1 MRRTGRP
8 PRPPRFFGNS
18 RAAASVMTADDIRFP
33 HGRRPT
39 MRKNDPSLA
48 RPVSRLL
55 LTTALAALLAACG
68 GTSAPVSA
76 PSSGSGV
83 PPASQ
88 NSSTSRDSSG
98 TSSAPSGGEAGA
110 PASGEAKPDA
120 AGSTAGGAIGDNRTS
135 HSQQGQEIALR
146 AGEID
151 DNRDF
156 ADYQTYLRTYSGPA
170 AEPMEVSERYVIS
183 VTDAQKRPVAD
194 ATVRLR
200 EGDKLLFEGRTLAGG
215 KAIVFPKALGASD
228 GGALTVQVAQANAQV
243 EVPLPRGQDSTLGVV
258 LDGAAQP
265 QARRLEV
272 LFLLDATGSMGD
284 EIAKIQRTIRSI
296 AAQISDL
303 SPRPE
308 LRLGLVAYR
317 DYSDD
322 YVTKVYD
329 FTSDVEAFRTNLND
343 IQADGGGDEPEALTE
358 AMRAAVN
365 EVSWSA
371 DAVRLTFLV
380 ADAPPHIG
388 QQSPSYLAEIRSAAA
403 HGVKFY
409 PIAASNT
416 SDQAEYVFRQMAQQT
431 LGRFIFLTYQEG
443 KSEGTPG
450 DSTEMHVDPQ
460 AFTVDQLDAI
470 VVEAVKREVSEAW
483 GAA

>member
-1 MRRTGRP
+1 
-8 PRPPRFFGNS
+8 
-18 RAAASVMTADDIRFP
+18 
-33 HGRRPT
+33 
-39 MRKNDPSLA
+39 MRKNYPSLA
-48 RPVSRLL
+48 RPVSGLL
-55 LTTALAALLAACG
+55 LTIVLAALLAACG
-68 GTSAPVSA
+68 GASRVSEVFS
-76 PSSGSGV
+76 PINNGGV

-98 TSSAPSGGEAGA
+98 TSSAPSGGDTSSPPSGSTSGKPAA
-110 PASGEAKPDA
+110 PTPAAAEA
-120 AGSTAGGAIGDNRTS
+120 AGGTTGDNRTT

-170 AEPMEVSERYVIS
+170 AEPMEVSERYIIS

-228 GGALTVQVAQANAQV
+228 GGALTVQVSQANAQV
-243 EVPLPRGQDSTLGVV
+243 EVPLPRGQDSTLDVV

-329 FTSDVEAFRTNLND
+329 FTSDVEEFRGHLQD

-388 QQSPSYLAEIRSAAA
+388 QQSPSYLAEIRNAAA

-416 SDQAEYVFRQMAQQT
+416 SEQAEYVFRQMAQQT

-450 DSTEMHVDPQ
+450 DTTEMHVDPQ

-470 VVEAVKREVSEAW
+470 VVEAVKREVNEAW